1 MRRLF
6 LVLLVFFPE
15 ILFAQGSDECASA
28 QPIALSG
35 YGSIELLVD
44 NNNATNN
51 PNDPAVVDDLCPDTF
66 LGDLLSD
73 VWFSWTA
80 PAEGLLELSTCN
92 NPGGLDTD
100 IVLYEST
107 NGCSGLVEVACNGD
121 GINLSGDYCTD
132 YGSLIVDFNVTPGT
146 SYLIRVGGY
155 DDCDGLGSTIMN
167 VTFCD
172 GVPRPSNFESS
183 YDLDLGLL
191 NLAWQ
196 NPIDYD
202 AVSLY
207 LEGVFLS
214 DLQGIL
220 SGDNSESISVS
231 LPTGNTEVCI
241 KGVVGD
247 QYCSPICESVLVSGQ
262 IGPCPSY
269 VGLNLSPYE
278 AVPPLAACANC
289 SAGGIHDDTSYI
301 RSYDLKNEY
310 GVSVG
315 ISEYL
320 NFECVSTLAVSLPGD
335 GNSQPIRIRFYVD
348 LDGEDPTN
356 FLYTNGVNVGQTPDL
371 GISTCH
377 LFYEEEFQVPV
388 LYSPTRFNFVLGTG
402 VVDPDVLGASSRT
415 LDLGLFP
422 PASRIVAEIYS
433 PSGTATGSAW
443 TMFTGSN
450 VVDLGQSFVAAL
462 ACGIPS
468 PESIASACCPND
480 RYVIDLGL
488 NIGADSDGDGIL
500 DDCDIDLTGGK
511 DCDLNGVDDSC
522 QVDAD
527 MDGTIDDCD
536 SDIDGDGIGND
547 CDIDQTP
554 GEDCDFNGQLD
565 LCQSDSDS
573 DSDGVI
579 DVCDEDL
586 DGDGVI
592 NSCDLDQVPGE
603 DCDSN
608 GILDVCDLQNS
619 EEDCNNNLILD
630 ACEIAGGSAPDCDG
644 NGIIDQCE
652 YGPET
657 DCNSNGLLDSCDI
670 LFGVS
675 TDCNQNSTPD
685 DCEVLDSGND
695 CDSNQ
700 ILDECELLNG
710 DCNQNGLLDVCE
722 VEAGTAPD
730 CNSNQVP
737 DICEFSV
744 LTDCN
749 NNRILDEC
757 DVLIGLSEDCNSN
770 LIPDEC
776 DLVSG
781 DFNTNGIPDD
791 CEENQFVRADVNG
804 DSSID
809 IGDAV
814 AVLAYLFTGGS
825 IECEKSSDSNDDG
838 AVNVADGIQIL
849 GYLFSGAVDPP
860 APFPDCGNDSTK
872 DQLSCRSYFGC

>member
-1 MRRLF
+1 MRL
-6 LVLLVFFPE
+6 LIVLLIIFPR
-15 ILFAQGSDECASA
+15 ILGAQGSDECVTA
-28 QPIALSG
+28 QPIVLSTF
-35 YGSIELLVD
+35 GSVDVLVD
-44 NNNATNN
+44 NSSATNN
-51 PNDPAVVDDLCPDTF
+51 PGDPPTTGILCPSTAF
-66 LGDLLSD
+66 GEMVSD
-73 VWFSWTA
+73 VWFFWNA
-80 PAEGLLELSTCN
+80 PENGTLELNTCLGN
-92 NPGGLDTD
+92 LDTD
-100 IVLYEST
+100 IVVYRS
-107 NGCSGLVEVACNGD
+107 NGGCGGLVEIACNGD
-121 GINLSGDYCTD
+121 GVLPGGEKCDSFGSILDGVGVVSGM
-132 YGSLIVDFNVTPGT
+132 
-146 SYLIRVGGY
+146 SYLIRVGGW
-155 DDCDGLGSTIMN
+155 DDESIGSTIMTVN
-167 VTFCD
+167 FQDQIVPPANLTCGYEASLGSLELTWQNYVDYDSINLYIEGNFVGELD
-172 GVPRPSNFESS
+172 GVSAGFQAES
-183 YDLDLGLL
+183 YGFLPPLGFSSVC
-191 NLAWQ
+191 
-196 NPIDYD
+196 I
-202 AVSLY
+202 
-207 LEGVFLS
+207 EGVLNGITS
-214 DLQGIL
+214 DLVCC
-220 SGDNSESISVS
+220 SIYI
-231 LPTGNTEVCI
+231 PE
-241 KGVVGD
+241 
-247 QYCSPICESVLVSGQ
+247 
-262 IGPCPSY
+262 PCPSS
-269 VGLNLSPYE
+269 VQIVLSPYQTI
-278 AVPPLAACANC
+278 PPLVNC
-289 SAGGIHDDTSYI
+289 VSCESGGIHADNSYL
-301 RSYDLKNEY
+301 RSFDLKNDY

-415 LDLGLFP
+415 LDFGLFP

-450 VVDLGQSFVAAL
+450 DVDLGQSFVAAL

-488 NIGADSDGDGIL
+488 NIVADSDGDGIL